1 MTFEPGLP
9 LANRFTYHPPKGT
22 QLDRYAAVR
31 TKAFELATFIEENCP
46 ASRERTLAIGK
57 IEEAVMW
64 ANASIARNE

>member
-1 MTFEPGLP
+1 MALEPGKP
-9 LANRFTYHPPKGT
+9 LASRFTYYPPKGT
-22 QLDRYAAVR
+22 QQDRYVAVR
-31 TKAFELATFIEENCP
+31 TRAFELASFIEDNCP